1 MLTTAFSAAPL
12 IKRSVAVRSS
22 PMPLTA
28 FAQRPS
34 VLARPRQAP
43 QQLSLFGPPGA
54 VRR

>member
-1 MLTTAFSAAPL
+1 MLTSVYSAAPL
-12 IKRSVAVRSS
+12 MTKSGVVRSS

-28 FAQRPS
+28 VAQRPS
-34 VLARPRQAP
+34 VLARPRQVP